1 MPDITIVTESELRAA
16 IQLDQQAIDCIENAF
31 HMLATKDVLMPPI
44 MRLDMHDANG
54 EVDVKSAYVPSINSF
69 AIKISPGFFDNPAK
83 GLPSTNGMM
92 NLFSA
97 TTGMLENVL
106 LDNGYLTNVRT
117 AAAGAVAAKHLSRTD
132 SCSAA
137 ILGAGAQAALQLEA
151 LTLVRP
157 IKSAK
162 IWARDKAKAEILAHE
177 MTNKLGIEVIQA
189 DTVQTA
195 ITDSD
200 IIVSTTPTSAPLVTA
215 NMLSSGQHLTAMGS
229 DAEHKQEINADV
241 FTLPDI
247 LYVADS
253 VKQTSILGELHHAIT
268 AGHCKATDIQTEL
281 GQVIAG
287 QKAGRSNAS
296 QITFA
301 DLTGTGVQD
310 TAIATLA
317 RQIVAKAGAGTII
330 IS

>member
-1 MPDITIVTESELRAA
+1 MPDITIVTETELRAA
-16 IQLDQQAIDCIENAF
+16 VQLNMQAVECIENAF
-31 HMLATKDVLMPPI
+31 EMLATQDVVMPPI

-54 EVDVKSAYVPSINSF
+54 EVDVKSAYVPGIDSF

-117 AAAGAVAAKHLSRTD
+117 AAAGAVAAKHLSRENSTT
-132 SCSAA
+132 AA

-162 IWARDKAKAEILAHE
+162 IWARNNAKAKMLANQ
-177 MTNKLGIEVIQA
+177 MSDKLGIDVA
-189 DTVQTA
+189 AMDTVEVA
-195 ITDSD
+195 VVGSD
-200 IIVSTTPTSAPLVTA
+200 IIVSTTPTSAPLINA
-215 NMLSSGQHLTAMGS
+215 SMLSVGQHLTAMGS
-229 DAEHKQEINADV
+229 DAEHKQEINPDI
-241 FTLPDI
+241 FSIPDI
-247 LYVADS
+247 LYVADA
-253 VKQTSILGELHHAIT
+253 VKQTSILGELHHAIN
-268 AGHCKATDIQTEL
+268 AGICKVDQSFAEI

-287 QKAGRSNAS
+287 QKQGRSSDA

-317 RQIVAKAGAGTII
+317 RQIVANAGAGTII
-330 IS
+330 TS